1 MLAGGGAI
9 TAVTDILMLIIRLH
23 MATTIRRLLL
33 GITRLRIRRIPT
45 MHPIGTTG
53 LITLP
58 ITNVRGHAGEQSSAA
73 GLAPQT

>member
-1 MLAGGGAI
+1 
-9 TAVTDILMLIIRLH
+9 MLIIRLH

-58 ITNVRGHAGEQSSAA
+58 ITNVRGHRWRAVECCRCSTTHVVLRGFA
-73 GLAPQT
+73 L